1 MYNNSVC
8 FSIDTT
14 RRFKNREEEKMA
26 CTEQD
31 RDDETSPEEF
41 PHVSVRVDSSCEG
54 GGQKLERKNRQ
65 LDTESELETIHAMP
79 PLCLSILTLMTSLLK
94 FPSEKFLMQQLISI

>member
-31 RDDETSPEEF
+31 RDDKTSPEKF

-79 PLCLSILTLMTSLLK
+79 PLCLKYIDSDDKPT
-94 FPSEKFLMQQLISI
+94 